1 MKNIIL
7 VTHGEFATGIITS
20 LELVYG
26 KTENLETV
34 IIHSSETLKEIIEN
48 IKEKIIGFKNNLPIV
63 IITDIAG
70 GSSTQAALEILSFN
84 KNNTYLITGLSLG
97 LLLEIVLADM
107 SDNDK
112 KNKEVIR
119 EIIENT
125 RQTINFVNDIVEGEI
140 VETDNGEL

>member
-125 RQTINFVNDIVEGEI
+125 RQTINFVNDIVEDEI
-140 VETDNGEL
+140 IESDNGEL